1 MAGRIE
7 GYTSVGDM
15 QSAARNTGV
24 VRQMSAG
31 PCQARRK

>member
-1 MAGRIE
+1 VAGRIDD
-7 GYTSVGDM
+7 YAIVGEK
-15 QSAARNTGV
+15 NTGV